1 MPLLTDPKWRKH
13 TLTEE
18 HRTEIIDLFRE
29 FIKDYDDPGMEAYLY
44 FIEQQLKNVP
54 GLYYDVLRGFLKKED
69 ISPLVDMNDITEWK
83 DMIECIDSENV
94 FERMGVVEAMISYME
109 AGNAAVKDP
118 EALYQAY
125 MEPIVNQEKYNA
137 MAAEHVELFGM
148 DQEKYNAMAAEHVEL
163 FNMDQE
169 TYDAM
174 AAEHVELFRMDQE
187 TYDAMAAEHVE
198 LFDIDQETYDAM
210 VAEQDEISRADIRKS
225 LNKFKSR
232 KECEAEAKA
241 EIKALENAEKAK
253 KDYRKSQIEQN
264 KAVFESYLKKLKS
277 EEKIEEYQ
285 FLKNQAKIYDKENE
299 AFLKAQESYEKLL
312 LEQRKMEIKRDKK
325 VNPTEKPLIT
335 AKDLQ
340 KYEELKQQSEKAYQ
354 AIQAMKTEMKGNAMV
369 ARLHHDDKYMD
380 HFNMR
385 NKILDSGNVEDIMK
399 TPLIDQRE
407 TGVFMDIQFQEYLPV
422 QAESDVTQP
431 AQPTRRQLDLTSQVT
446 QQPEAVNRTRNTDV
460 PELTQQ
466 REDQIEQDELH

>member
-29 FIKDYDDPGMEAYLY
+29 FIKDHDDPGMEAYLY

-137 MAAEHVELFGM
+137 MAV
-148 DQEKYNAMAAEHVEL
+148 EHVEL
-163 FNMDQE
+163 FN
-169 TYDAM
+169 
-174 AAEHVELFRMDQE
+174 MDQE

-210 VAEQDEISRADIRKS
+210 AAEQDEISRADIRKS

-232 KECEAEAKA
+232 KECEAEANA

-264 KAVFESYLKKLKS
+264 KAVFETYLKKLKS
-277 EEKIEEYQ
+277 EGKTEEYQ

-369 ARLHHDDKYMD
+369 ARLHHDDKYMN

-407 TGVFMDIQFQEYLPV
+407 TNVYMDIQFQEYLPV

-431 AQPTRRQLDLTSQVT
+431 AQPTRRQLDLTAQVT
-446 QQPEAVNRTRNTDV
+446 QQPETVNRTRNTDV
-460 PELTQQ
+460 PELMQQ